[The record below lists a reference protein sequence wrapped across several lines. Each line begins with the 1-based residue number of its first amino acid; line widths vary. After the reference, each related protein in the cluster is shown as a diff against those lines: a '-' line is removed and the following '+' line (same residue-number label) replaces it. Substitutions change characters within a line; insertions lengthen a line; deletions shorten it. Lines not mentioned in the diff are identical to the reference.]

1 MYEKK
6 MPLTAE
12 IDCFLNHLDGKK
24 LEKSDVNHG
33 LEVVEILVNVSQQLI
48 R

>member
-1 MYEKK
+1 MKK

-12 IDCFLNHLDGKK
+12 MESFLNHLDGKK

-33 LEVVEILVNVSQQLI
+33 LEVVEILVNASQQLI
-48 R
+48 K